1 MVIVV
6 VVAVEAP
13 GWLLLSPEAV
23 SAVASED
30 DVSLDHVG
38 SERKCNCH

>member
-1 MVIVV
+1 MVIV

-30 DVSLDHVG
+30 DVSVDHAG